1 MIRPKRTGALALFG
15 AISLATACG
24 GSSPGGIAAPTGNP
38 APNFKLAATV
48 PLPGS
53 GGHGDLVAY
62 DPAKKLVYLA
72 HHGDDLVV
80 IDPTAKKITADV
92 KVGADPNGVAFDS
105 SYLYVTTGGA
115 NTIAVVSISD
125 WKVVKQITSKDT
137 GPDGIW
143 LDSSTQKLYVISDD
157 GNDVMVFTAGANP
170 TQTAT
175 IPLLPEKPT
184 SGPDVGV
191 LVPSKKRLYEPDDSL
206 VEIIDLTSGKVT
218 KSVDTKL
225 PIAKN
230 GATKNMVYDPK
241 TNHLWVATTAK
252 KVLILDADTL
262 ETVGSIP
269 ATASDDQM
277 AFDPG
282 RRLIYAFGGTGFDA
296 FDADKMTLVA
306 SVDTGSKTTHTGAVN
321 PTTHEVYIYEGDAN
335 LLGIYTP

>member
-1 MIRPKRTGALALFG
+1 VIRPKTRVLVLFAALG
-15 AISLATACG
+15 LAASCG
-24 GSSPGGIAAPTGNP
+24 GSSPSGTAGATANP
-38 APNFKLAATV
+38 APPNFKLATTIA
-48 PLPGS
+48 LPGT
-53 GGHGDLVAY
+53 GGHGDLVSY
-62 DPAKKLVYLA
+62 DAAKKLVYLA

-80 IDPTAKKITADV
+80 IDPTSKKVTADI

-125 WKVVKQITSKDT
+125 WKVVKQVTSKDT

-143 LDSSTQKLYVISDD
+143 LDPGSQKLYVISDD
-157 GNDVMVFTAGANP
+157 GNDVEVFTAGSNP

-175 IPLLPEKPT
+175 IALLPEKPT

-206 VEIIDLTSGKVT
+206 VEIVALTSGKVT

-230 GATKNMVYDPK
+230 GATKNMVYDAK

-252 KVLILDADTL
+252 KVLVLDADTL
-262 ETVGSIP
+262 ATVGSIS

-277 AFDPG
+277 AIDPG

-306 SVDTGSKTTHTGAVN
+306 SVDTGSKTTHTGTVN
-321 PTTHEVYIYEGDAN
+321 TDTHDVYVYEGDAN
-335 LLGIYTP
+335 LLGIYKP

>member
-1 MIRPKRTGALALFG
+1 MLSAVLGL
-15 AISLATACG
+15 AISC
-24 GSSPGGIAAPTGNP
+24 GSSGPSGTAATTNLAP
-38 APNFKLAATV
+38 PNFKLAATV

-53 GGHGDLVAY
+53 GGHGDLVVY
-62 DPAKKLVYLA
+62 DTAKKLVYLA

-80 IDPTAKKITADV
+80 IDPTTKKITADV
-92 KVGADPNGVAFDS
+92 KVGADPNGVAFDG

-115 NTIAVVSISD
+115 NTIAVVSLSD
-125 WKVVKQITSKDT
+125 WKVVKQVTSKDT
-137 GPDGIW
+137 SPDGIW
-143 LDSSTQKLYVISDD
+143 LDPGSQKLYVISDD
-157 GNDVMVFTAGANP
+157 GNDVMVFTAGSNP
-170 TQTAT
+170 TQTGT
-175 IPLLPEKPT
+175 IALLPEKPT

-206 VEIIDLTSGKVT
+206 VEIVDLTSGKVT

-252 KVLILDADTL
+252 KVLIMDADTL

-277 AFDPG
+277 AIDPG

-321 PTTHEVYIYEGDAN
+321 PDTHDVYVYEGDAN
-335 LLGIYTP
+335 LVGIYRP